1 MAVLYATKGGMGD
14 VGKFIVAL
22 SLAQD
27 NDDGG
32 TCTSTSTCTG
42 EPYEVRAI
50 AVSVGGESESQSQS
64 EPVSTEIT
72 NTDLGLSLD
81 VEDPDLR
88 TSTEQILENARD
100 EITKIDAGDDSAEE
114 RIGELLEGVDA
125 VISCLGSRQS
135 ELGRWCALGTK
146 KVIGAMATKKIR
158 RLVCLSSFGIGRDFM
173 KPSFIKITWGIMLR
187 TSLRGVYRDL
197 NAMEKAVRESDLDYL
212 LVRPVGLTPS
222 EPQRGSCDTIVSR
235 NDHGGHLE
243 IFMAKPD
250 AARFLLGEALGPTLH
265 RGAVTIGYAGPRSA
279 GGDSE

>member
-1 MAVLYATKGGMGD
+1 MTATATTAPKTKTKTSPKTVAVLYATKGGMGD

-32 TCTSTSTCTG
+32 TCTSTST
-42 EPYEVRAI
+42 
-50 AVSVGGESESQSQS
+50 
-64 EPVSTEIT
+64 TEIT

-222 EPQRGSCDTIVSR
+222 EPQRGSCDTIVSK